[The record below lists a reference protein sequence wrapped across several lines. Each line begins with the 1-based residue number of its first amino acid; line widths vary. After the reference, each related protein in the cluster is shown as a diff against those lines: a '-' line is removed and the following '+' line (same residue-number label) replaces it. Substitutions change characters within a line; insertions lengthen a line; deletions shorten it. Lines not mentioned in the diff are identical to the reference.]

1 MRVTSRRLR
10 PRHSGIVP
18 RYETQTALLETP
30 LFLRPFV
37 DLTFALLNDVT
48 VKIPDR
54 DGIDVKSRLPFY
66 IPERIDSLNFVI
78 GARMLVRNTR
88 YVKTL
93 TIAY

>member
-1 MRVTSRRLR
+1 MS
-10 PRHSGIVP
+10 
-18 RYETQTALLETP
+18 ALLH
-30 LFLRPFV
+30 
-37 DLTFALLNDVT
+37 DVT
-48 VKIPDR
+48 VKVQDR
-54 DGIDVKSRLPFY
+54 DGIDIKSRLPFY